1 MPFYEALSRSESVF
15 PIITKHEQG
24 AAFMADGYARA
35 TSRLGV
41 CCATTGPGST
51 NLLTGIACAHADSV
65 PLLVITAQVS
75 TSVFGKGAAQ
85 ESTCYGIDIVDMFKQ
100 VTKLSVMLHSP
111 EQADRVF
118 RAAIRAAMTGRPGPV
133 HVNIPVDY
141 MSSLV
146 PHHIIAPQNYRVL
159 HRSFDREAV
168 KETAR
173 LLIEAKCPAILVG
186 NGVNISKANEQIR
199 ALAEKLSIPV
209 ATSPKAKGAL
219 PENHPLSL
227 GIFGFAGNIS
237 ADKLFLSGEID
248 VLLAV
253 GTSLGELPTSNWDA
267 RIKPTRALIQIDVDS
282 HEIGKNYPVDIGI
295 IGNADTVLTELNYQ
309 LDRDLKRSPSPS
321 ASNARRTEQL
331 KEESEPNEE
340 MPSQKIPDGMISTSL
355 LMREMRKT
363 MPPDAL
369 LFVDIGSCMPW
380 ALHAFRVLRPRTFFV
395 NLAFGSMG
403 HAVAA
408 CIGAK
413 FGRQDVP
420 VYALAGDAAFAMS
433 GMEVHTAVE
442 NKLPVVWIVI
452 NNQGHGMIRLG
463 EKIQFQNKF
472 SYSKFS
478 KKLDIAGMA
487 FAMGADSV
495 SVSSPN
501 ELMDALARSM
511 DITRPLVIEV
521 MSYIEEVSPMAR
533 RFKALNDMFN
543 MEEKHAS

>member
-1 MPFYEALSRSESVF
+1 MPLYEALSRAKSIS
-15 PIITKHEQG
+15 PIITRHEQG

-65 PLLVITAQVS
+65 PLFVITAQVS

-141 MSSLV
+141 MSATV
-146 PHHIIAPQNYRVL
+146 PYHVIAPQNYRVL

-186 NGVNISKANEQIR
+186 NGVNISNANEQIR
-199 ALAEKLSIPV
+199 TLAEKLSIPV

-227 GIFGFAGNIS
+227 GIFGFAGNIA

-267 RIKPTRALIQIDVDS
+267 RIRPTKALVQIDVDS

-309 LDRDLKRSPSPS
+309 LDRDLKHLTSP
-321 ASNARRTEQL
+321 ALRNAKWSKQL
-331 KEESEPNEE
+331 KGKSLAGEE
-340 MPSQKIPDGMISTSL
+340 MPSPEIPRGMLSTAL
-355 LMREMRKT
+355 LMQELRKA

-380 ALHAFRVLRPRTFFV
+380 ALNAFRVLQARTFFV

-413 FGRQDVP
+413 LGRKDVP

-442 NKLPVVWIVI
+442 NSLPLVWVVI

-463 EKIQFQNKF
+463 EKMQFQNKF
-472 SYSKFS
+472 CYSKFS
-478 KKLDIAGMA
+478 QKLDIAAMA
-487 FAMGADSV
+487 SAMGADSIR
-495 SVSSPN
+495 VSSPN
-501 ELMDALARSM
+501 ELKNALAQAAH
-511 DITRPLVIEV
+511 TEHPLVIEV
-521 MSYIEEVSPMAR
+521 ISYIEEVSPMAR
-533 RFKALNDMFN
+533 RFKSLNDMFN
-543 MEEKHAS
+543 SEGKHAA